1 VRVCLDGRYN
11 PKIVFKKY
19 LFVYRRVPDEK
30 YTLIKDHLCLLYI
43 NKNFATIVD
52 NSFDYAQ
59 DKSKT
64 KKPRSYDSGLS
75 LITIHKIKNLPF
87 VAGIDYYSIDSILAI
102 LLLITAVIVSPP
114 DRYLCV

>member
-1 VRVCLDGRYN
+1 MWKEHLKRAEFVFLLGLTTEVERVCLDGRYN

-52 NSFDYAQ
+52 NSFVYVQ

-64 KKPRSYDSGLS
+64 KKPWSYDSGLS
-75 LITIHKIKNLPF
+75 LITLHKIKITT
-87 VAGIDYYSIDSILAI
+87 GC
-102 LLLITAVIVSPP
+102 LLFL
-114 DRYLCV
+114 